1 MEILKTG
8 HKILRQKSKRVSKI
22 DDQLRNVCATM
33 VETMLK
39 SNGVGLSGN
48 QVGLLKRVIVVL
60 HDNNPIV
67 FINPEII
74 NHSEESTV
82 DEEGCLS
89 VPETFIE
96 KKRYKTIT
104 IKYRDLKGRPCIE
117 KYSDLTARIIQHEID
132 HLDGILMT
140 DQ

>member
-1 MEILKTG
+1 MEILKIG
-8 HKILRQKSKRVSKI
+8 DKILQQKSKRISKV
-22 DDQLRNVCATM
+22 DDQLRNVCASM

-39 SNGVGLSGN
+39 NNGVGLSGN
-48 QVGLLKRVIVVL
+48 QIGLLKRIIVVL
-60 HDNNPIV
+60 HNNKPIV

-74 NHSEESTV
+74 NYSTEFVV

-89 VPETFIE
+89 IPETLVE
-96 KKRYKTIT
+96 KRRYKTIT
-104 IKYRDLKGRPCIE
+104 IKYRDLKGKPCIE